1 MQVSVMSTGGLE
13 RRMEI
18 QVPAERVNKA
28 VEERLASM
36 SRTVRLKGFRPGK
49 VPVKVV
55 RQQFG
60 KQVRQE
66 VLGDVMQSTFAEAVT
81 KENLVPVGGPRI
93 EPIAMDEGSDLKYR
107 AIFEVFPQIQLASV
121 EQIELTRPVAE
132 VTTADVDAMI
142 INLREQRPNYVA
154 VEREA
159 RDTDRVTVDFL
170 GTLDG
175 VPFDGGKGENVE
187 IVIGAGRMLPEFEA
201 GLKGARAGEKRDVE
215 VNFPANYQATNLAGK
230 KASFAMTVHK
240 VDEKHLPEIDAEF
253 CKSFGVEEGGVEQL
267 RKEVEEN
274 MKRELGETV
283 RARLK
288 QQLLDQLV
296 AANPLEV
303 PKTLI
308 ASEVRDLQMDAGRRM
323 GARDA
328 SQLPPP
334 EAFQDSAT
342 RRVAVGLLINEVIKS
357 AKIELDRRRVQ
368 AKIEDL
374 AQQYP
379 DPAQAI
385 QAYREN
391 QQARR
396 QIESMVLEDQVVDYL
411 LERAK
416 IAEKPATFKE
426 IMNFGA

>member
-1 MQVSVMSTGGLE
+1 
-13 RRMEI
+13 
-18 QVPAERVNKA
+18 
-28 VEERLASM
+28 
-36 SRTVRLKGFRPGK
+36 
-49 VPVKVV
+49 
-55 RQQFG
+55 
-60 KQVRQE
+60 
-66 VLGDVMQSTFAEAVT
+66 
-81 KENLVPVGGPRI
+81 
-93 EPIAMDEGSDLKYR
+93 
-107 AIFEVFPQIQLASV
+107 
-121 EQIELTRPVAE
+121 
-132 VTTADVDAMI
+132 MI
-142 INLREQRPNYVA
+142 VNLRDQRPNYGA
-154 VEREA
+154 VDREA

-201 GLKGARAGEKRDVE
+201 GLKGARAGETRDVE
-215 VNFPANYQATNLAGK
+215 VNFPANYQAPNLAGK
-230 KASFAMTVHK
+230 KTNFAMTVHK
-240 VDEKHLPEIDAEF
+240 VEEKQLPEVDAEF

-267 RKEVEEN
+267 RKEVEDN

-296 AANPLEV
+296 AANPVEV

-334 EAFQDSAT
+334 EAFEDSAK

-357 AKIELDRRRVQ
+357 AKIELDRRKVQ

-385 QAYREN
+385 QAYRDN

-396 QIESMVLEDQVVDYL
+396 QIESMVLEDQVVDWL

-416 IAEKPATFKE
+416 IGEKPATFKE